1 MKTQNKPY
9 YYPVCGALLL
19 TVLSASAQN
28 MYVGSY
34 GGGDVVEV
42 PTSGSPTV
50 IGNNLQYPD
59 GLAFNNSG
67 TTLFVA
73 NQLGGDILEYPAAG
87 GAPTTFAQSLN
98 NPSALAFNSAGDLF
112 VTTGANSILEYG
124 PGGGTPTTFA
134 SGLDNCAGIAFDKS
148 GDLFVADAG
157 NGDSG
162 NITEFYAG
170 GGKNVTTPVSNPL
183 SIAFQ
188 GTLPVPEPSTL
199 ALAAVGAAAF
209 LVRRRK

>member
-1 MKTQNKPY
+1 LKSKLH
-9 YYPVCGALLL
+9 LLGFVDKRTL
-19 TVLSASAQN
+19 RHSSDLFH
-28 MYVGSY
+28 GKF
-34 GGGDVVEV
+34 V
-42 PTSGSPTV
+42 P
-50 IGNNLQYPD
+50 
-59 GLAFNNSG
+59 
-67 TTLFVA
+67 
-73 NQLGGDILEYPAAG
+73 YPAAG

-124 PGGGTPTTFA
+124 PGGGTPTVFAGGITAPDGLAFNSAGDLFVSEGANADTILEYGPSGGTPTTFA